1 MADIHEDRQTLRIT
15 ALPVADVARIL
26 AAAYGRRVTEEQVR
40 DVIEA
45 GGLLRPDGTVSLIE
59 YVAFLVREVS
69 YAGSD

>member
-1 MADIHEDRQTLRIT
+1 MADMHEDRQTLRIT
-15 ALPVADVARIL
+15 ALPVADLARIL

-69 YAGSD
+69 HAGSD